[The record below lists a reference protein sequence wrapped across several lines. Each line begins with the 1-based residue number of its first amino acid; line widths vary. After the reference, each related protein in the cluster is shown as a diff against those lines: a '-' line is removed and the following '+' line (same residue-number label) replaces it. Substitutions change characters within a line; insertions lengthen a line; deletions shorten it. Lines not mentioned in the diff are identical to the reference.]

1 MKFLAVIATLLCTTA
16 YAAEPVPDESPN
28 DPRAQYAMMIYCTAS
43 EATLAHLHL
52 QVAASLA
59 TLSADKMTPQL
70 SAMMTSY
77 KTLAADS
84 RSRAES
90 YINLVRDVLIPALI
104 EQGIP
109 KEMIQQKTA
118 ELLVTS
124 MSRLATA
131 LSNPDNELDEQTA
144 MERKL
149 MERVHGCEALAM
161 QIDKR
166 HAL

>member
-16 YAAEPVPDESPN
+16 YAADSVPDEPN
-28 DPRAQYAMMIYCTAS
+28 DPRAQYAMMVYCSAS

-77 KTLAADS
+77 KTLADDS

-90 YINLVRDVLIPALI
+90 YINLVRDVLVPALAT
-104 EQGIP
+104 QGIP
-109 KEMIQQKTA
+109 KPLIQQKTA

-149 MERVHGCEALAM
+149 IEQAKGCETMAS
-161 QIDKR
+161 QISR
-166 HAL
+166 HNSL